1 MFKTVAYTS
10 DHNSPG
16 LPLWWNCKQT
26 RKPGIVFKLLSS
38 TRMKLVS
45 PSAVETSVTKC
56 CYILIMSTNKKSN
69 ISREV
74 LPSEQIAKLK
84 DAFEIMDHDNDGII
98 SKRDLESLKQTTGKT
113 LSQEEITNLLSYID
127 NGNDNLNFSTFLS
140 IMSNDLSQLPN
151 KSEILRALKVFSTD
165 TEVSAE
171 ELNKNLSAIGMN
183 ESEFKD
189 VIDRFKSERMNGDQ
203 VFMGTDFLNF
213 VSN

>member
-1 MFKTVAYTS
+1 
-10 DHNSPG
+10 
-16 LPLWWNCKQT
+16 
-26 RKPGIVFKLLSS
+26 
-38 TRMKLVS
+38 
-45 PSAVETSVTKC
+45 
-56 CYILIMSTNKKSN
+56 MSTNKKSN

-84 DAFEIMDHDNDGII
+84 DAFEIMDHDNDGRI

-113 LSQEEITNLLSYID
+113 LSQEEIANLLSYID

-165 TEVSAE
+165 TEVRAE

>member
-1 MFKTVAYTS
+1 MM
-10 DHNSPG
+10 
-16 LPLWWNCKQT
+16 
-26 RKPGIVFKLLSS
+26 SS
-38 TRMKLVS
+38 T
-45 PSAVETSVTKC
+45 
-56 CYILIMSTNKKSN
+56 KKSN